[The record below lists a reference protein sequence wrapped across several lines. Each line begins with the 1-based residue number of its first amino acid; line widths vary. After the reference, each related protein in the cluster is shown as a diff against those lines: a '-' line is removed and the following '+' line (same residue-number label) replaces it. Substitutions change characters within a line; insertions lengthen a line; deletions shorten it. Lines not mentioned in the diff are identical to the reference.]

1 MVGGETFDFAKKEF
15 AVKKGPVF
23 AEVVLIDEI
32 NRMHPKTQSAF
43 LECMEEKSVSVAGK
57 TFALPEF
64 HFVIATQNPL
74 EYVGTFLLPE
84 AQKDRFT
91 AVVKIGYPSD
101 EAQFEIVR
109 SGASDKIAA
118 VLESLTPAVSP
129 EVLRAC
135 VEEASCVAVGDV
147 VAKKLVAFANS
158 TRSDDR
164 LRFGVSPRGLN
175 LFASAL
181 RAKAYLEGRDYVIP
195 EDGIALVAP
204 ILAHRV
210 SAKDAA
216 FPVTEIA

>member
-1 MVGGETFDFAKKEF
+1 VGGETFDFASKEF
-15 AVKKGPVF
+15 IVRKGPVF

-43 LECMEEKSVSVAGK
+43 LECMEEKAVSVAGQ
-57 TFALPEF
+57 TFPLPEF

-101 EAQFEIVR
+101 EVQSEIIR
-109 SGASDKIAA
+109 SGASNRIES
-118 VLESLTPAVSP
+118 VLASLAPAFGLDM
-129 EVLRAC
+129 LRNC
-135 VEEASCVAVGDV
+135 VKEASEVRIDDV
-147 VAKKLVAFANS
+147 VIKKLVAFVNA

-164 LRFGVSPRGLN
+164 LRFGISPRGLN
-175 LFASAL
+175 LFVSAL
-181 RAKAYLEGRDYVIP
+181 RAKAHLAGRDFVIP
-195 EDGIALVAP
+195 EDGIPLVAP
-204 ILAHRV
+204 LLAHRI

-216 FPVTEIA
+216 FPVTELA